1 MSSYVWQGPLTK
13 TGVIDVFKQKY
24 LTPSIGSEFSDLDL
38 AEALK
43 SPNADT
49 LFRDLAITSKS
60 LSGIISIA
68 SHQDVS
74 QFPSVVLLYSVIN
87 TSTMKPTRKSSTA
100 LPVLPVAQPRMIL

>member
-38 AEALK
+38 VEALK

-49 LFRDLAITSKS
+49 LFRDLAITGKS
-60 LSGIISIA
+60 LSERISIT
-68 SHQDVS
+68 SHQDAS
-74 QFPSVVLLYSVIN
+74 QFLSVVLPYSVIN

-100 LPVLPVAQPRMIL
+100 LPVLLVAQPKTM